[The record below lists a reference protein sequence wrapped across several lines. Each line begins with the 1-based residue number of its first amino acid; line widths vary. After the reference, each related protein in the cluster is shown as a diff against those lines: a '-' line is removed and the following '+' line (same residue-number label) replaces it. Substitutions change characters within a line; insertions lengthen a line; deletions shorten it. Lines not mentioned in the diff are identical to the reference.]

1 MKITVV
7 ATLASLP
14 VISLFLY
21 KWPSVRFTIW
31 DLQIEQSMHL
41 ISDQLIIEGLTCRA
55 PCYALRRE

>member
-14 VISLFLY
+14 VISLSLY
-21 KWPSVRFTIW
+21 KWPSVRFMIW

-41 ISDQLIIEGLTCRA
+41 ISDQLIIEGLTC
-55 PCYALRRE
+55 